1 VQIDKFHDFNG
12 RGKNVKAEISTVD
25 QTQNDKGDQAN
36 NDTEAKRIERRKEGG
51 RRELK
56 FTEKKD

>member
-1 VQIDKFHDFNG
+1 
-12 RGKNVKAEISTVD
+12 VKAEISTVD